1 MIPGQGTRF
10 HMPQLRVLTV
20 SSRRFTEMLWKQL
33 QQFHIKMIGYVSI
46 PVHTDL
52 KQGAVLP
59 LRLQDQAS
67 TDFYTFKGRVDAS
80 DQP

>member
-1 MIPGQGTRF
+1 
-10 HMPQLRVLTV
+10 
-20 SSRRFTEMLWKQL
+20 MLWKQL

>member
-1 MIPGQGTRF
+1 MEAVTTTSHQDD
-10 HMPQLRVLTV
+10 
-20 SSRRFTEMLWKQL
+20 
-33 QQFHIKMIGYVSI
+33 GYVSI

-59 LRLQDQAS
+59 LRPQDQAS
-67 TDFYTFKGRVDAS
+67 IDFYTFKGRVDAS